1 VEAGGWV
8 NSKVWGVVLVRVVSF
23 FLPLG
28 GLGVLGLLAV
38 QMTVHELPLRRW
50 LCAVDASLQSTMRTI
65 HMLFWCMTTAWWGPE
80 SGDVLA
86 QFPLCPPNIDARS
99 NKEE

>member
-1 VEAGGWV
+1 MFGL
-8 NSKVWGVVLVRVVSF
+8 SVVS
-23 FLPLG
+23 PCW
-28 GLGVLGLLAV
+28 GLGWGLLAV

-50 LCAVDASLQSTMRTI
+50 LCAVDALCNPPCVPYI
-65 HMLFWCMTTAWWGPE
+65 CFLWCMTTAWWGPE